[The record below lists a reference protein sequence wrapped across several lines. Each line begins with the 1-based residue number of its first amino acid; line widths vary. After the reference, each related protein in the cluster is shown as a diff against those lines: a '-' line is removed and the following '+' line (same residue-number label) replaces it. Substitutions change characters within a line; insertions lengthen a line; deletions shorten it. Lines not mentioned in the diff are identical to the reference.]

1 MKRQIIL
8 AAVAL
13 LFAGGVGTA
22 VAGRADRDDDI
33 RDRRER
39 RERRER
45 RDDDFGDR
53 FRDPDLET
61 KLVPIITVGSSIN
74 VGVAQV
80 AGEEQDVDRVRAVA
94 QIETDYKNRAR
105 IKILVP
111 VQSENVVQ
119 NIDRVP
125 GVSVTAIGDYAIKR

>member
-22 VAGRADRDDDI
+22 VAGRADRDDDV

-39 RERRER
+39 RDRRN
-45 RDDDFGDR
+45 DDFGDR
-53 FRDPDLET
+53 FRDPDLDT

-74 VGVAQV
+74 VGIAQV
-80 AGEEQDVDRVRAVA
+80 AGEERDVDRVRAVA

-111 VQSENVVQ
+111 VQSENVVR

>member
-13 LFAGGVGTA
+13 LCAGGVGVGTA
-22 VAGRADRDDDI
+22 VAWRGDRDDDI

-39 RERRER
+39 RDRRN
-45 RDDDFGDR
+45 DDFNDR

-74 VGVAQV
+74 VGIAQV

>member
-22 VAGRADRDDDI
+22 VAGRADRDDDL

-39 RERRER
+39 RDRRN
-45 RDDDFGDR
+45 DDFDDR

-74 VGVAQV
+74 VGIAQV
-80 AGEEQDVDRVRAVA
+80 AGEERDVDRVRAVA